1 MTERQSLMGRERI
14 GSAEPARLAEARL
27 LRIDDV
33 ADRLAVSRS
42 MAWKL
47 VTYGQLRS
55 VRIGRAVRV
64 RPQDLAAYIADAV
77 REG

>member
-1 MTERQSLMGRERI
+1 MATQSKPIDPVDVTDR
-14 GSAEPARLAEARL
+14 RL
-27 LRIDDV
+27 LRIEDV

-47 VTYGQLRS
+47 IAYGQLPS

-64 RPQDLAAYIADAV
+64 RPADLEAYVAGAV

>member
-1 MTERQSLMGRERI
+1 MSTPSKPMDTVDG
-14 GSAEPARLAEARL
+14 ANVRL
-27 LRIDDV
+27 LRIEDV
-33 ADRLAVSRS
+33 AQRLAVSRS

-47 VTYGQLRS
+47 IAYGHLRS

-64 RPQDLAAYIADAV
+64 RPQDLEDYVASAV

>member
-1 MTERQSLMGRERI
+1 MAQMATRSKPVDVVQPGAI
-14 GSAEPARLAEARL
+14 RL

-64 RPQDLAAYIADAV
+64 RPTDLEAFVAAAA

>member
-1 MTERQSLMGRERI
+1 MAPERVAAADPASPP
-14 GSAEPARLAEARL
+14 EPRL

-33 ADRLAVSRS
+33 ADRLAISRS

-64 RPQDLAAYIADAV
+64 RPQDLAEYVAAAV

>member
-1 MTERQSLMGRERI
+1 MAPERVAAADQSGPP
-14 GSAEPARLAEARL
+14 EPRL

-33 ADRLAVSRS
+33 ADRLAISRS

-64 RPQDLAAYIADAV
+64 RPRDLAEYIAGAV

>member
-1 MTERQSLMGRERI
+1 MATQGKSV
-14 GSAEPARLAEARL
+14 EPVDVTDRRL
-27 LRIDDV
+27 LRIEDV

-47 VTYGQLRS
+47 VTYGQLPS

-64 RPQDLAAYIADAV
+64 RPVDLEAYVANAV